1 MDVSMNIKGVVLKVA
16 SRCNL
21 NCEYCYMYNLGDS
34 TYKLQPKFMSDE
46 VVNNLFLRIQNYISK
61 NNIADFLFIFHGGE
75 PLLIKPLFY
84 EEFIEKANQRFLNQI
99 SLHYIIQT
107 NGVLLSPEWCKVLGK
122 LDVKIGISI
131 DGMTQQANRLR
142 VNHQGE
148 SSLEETLIG
157 IKNAQESTYLRYL
170 PSVLTVINLEVEP
183 KDMYQQY
190 RDKGIRNINVLLPD
204 GTYDNLPFG
213 HNFEATQ
220 YGDWLIELFESWFYD
235 KDKNK
240 PQIGIFNQLINLILG
255 GGGVFDSWGGGNNVH
270 LIIETNGDIE
280 PQDSLKSCGEG
291 FTKTHLNVRH
301 HEFEEIFEHK
311 LFKMC
316 LNGQQKLGKKCQS
329 CEVVDV
335 CNGGFI
341 THRFNRISG
350 FDNPSIY
357 CKDLEKLIRHIS
369 KSIEL
374 ELPNNEIQKNLFT
387 LNS

>member
-1 MDVSMNIKGVVLKVA
+1 MDVSINIKGVVLKVA

-21 NCEYCYMYNLGDS
+21 NCEYCYMYNLGDE

-61 NNIADFLFIFHGGE
+61 NNITDFLFIFHGGE
-75 PLLIKPLFY
+75 PLLIKPTFY
-84 EEFIEKANQRFLNQI
+84 QEFIKKANQRFLNQI
-99 SLHYIIQT
+99 SLDYIIQT
-107 NGVLLSPEWCKVLGK
+107 NGVLLNPEWCELLGN
-122 LDVKIGISI
+122 LRVKIGISI
-131 DGMTQQANRLR
+131 DGMTQQANRFR

-157 IKNAQESTYLRYL
+157 IKNAQESKHLKYL
-170 PSVLTVINLEVEP
+170 PSILSVINLELNP
-183 KDMYQQY
+183 KDLYQQY
-190 RDKGIRNINVLLPD
+190 KQKGIRNINVLLPD

-213 HNFEATQ
+213 HSLKDTV
-220 YGDWLIELFESWFYD
+220 YGDWLIELFDNWFYD

-255 GGGVFDSWGGGNNVH
+255 GGGIFDSWGGGNNVY

-291 FTKTHLNVRH
+291 FTKTHLNVQH
-301 HEFEEIFEHK
+301 NEFEEIFEQQ

-316 LNGQQKLGKKCQS
+316 IEGQQKLSKKCQS
-329 CEVVDV
+329 CDIVDV

-341 THRFNRISG
+341 THRFSHLQG

-369 KSIEL
+369 TSIEH
-374 ELPNNEIQKNLFT
+374 ELPSNEIEKNLFNI
-387 LNS
+387 NS